1 MQVFVKRLLI
11 LAGLAGGLSACIQA
25 RADGQIYL
33 CVDADGRKE
42 LNDVGRKGKCKLL
55 DLPGAISAPPP
66 RKAAPAAPR
75 PNSPAPAASPSPSPS
90 DFPRVDNAQQKARD
104 LDRRLILQEE
114 LQSEEA
120 KLTFL
125 KKEFNGGEPERNGNE
140 RNSPK
145 YLERVAQMKDSISRA
160 EKNVEALKREI
171 ANIR

>member
-1 MQVFVKRLLI
+1 MQAFVKRLLI
-11 LAGLAGGLSACIQA
+11 LAALAGLSACAPA

-55 DLPGAISAPPP
+55 DLPGTISAPSP
-66 RKAAPAAPR
+66 RKPAPAAPR
-75 PNSPAPAASPSPSPS
+75 QDNPAPVASPSPS

-125 KKEFNGGEPERNGNE
+125 KKEFNGEPERNGSE
-140 RNSPK
+140 RNNPK